1 MASRALSASTRGCAT
16 VAPPHGLLRQ
26 LGGCAFA
33 AQPRRFSVHTGLRH
47 RRAAPRTS
55 SSTRGLRYRRALA
68 YGVVDTG
75 GYATVSSTLLQL
87 GGCATAAP
95 LPTASLTREAM
106 PPSRR
111 LFTSSGAALPPRP
124 RLRHRLADSSP
135 TWGLRCRALPHR
147 VSVHVGRC
155 CRYAVYFVSY
165 FAVYYT
171 RSLCYLTLNLIMLI
185 SLRLGGY
192 MVDTGEI
199 FCSSQQARFYWTFE
213 PIATQVN
220 SKLGGYTHW
229 VHLRCTR

>member
-1 MASRALSASTRGCAT
+1 MVIAPSDLWLVGPCQRPLGVAPPSRRLTDYFVSSGAALSPRSLADSASTRGCAT
-16 VAPPHGLLRQ
+16 AAPPHGL
-26 LGGCAFA
+26 
-33 AQPRRFSVHTGLRH
+33 
-47 RRAAPRTS
+47 
-55 SSTRGLRYRRALA
+55 
-68 YGVVDTG
+68 
-75 GYATVSSTLLQL
+75 LLQL

-95 LPTASLTREAM
+95 LPMASLTREAT